1 MGSDGVGGLN
11 IVQSN
16 WSFKSCAM
24 PQRGSSSPISNEHCH
39 SGDPGFEAEVG
50 LMLEV
55 LIEDVG
61 RVDVADFVVVGGEG
75 DVVGLVVGLLVG
87 VEVGVLAVGED
98 CLIVEDVGT
107 GAEDEEPDVDVTV
120 KKIRF

>member
-1 MGSDGVGGLN
+1 
-11 IVQSN
+11 
-16 WSFKSCAM
+16 M

-61 RVDVADFVVVGGEG
+61 RVDVADFVVVGGVGE
-75 DVVGLVVGLLVG
+75 VVGLVVGELLVG
-87 VEVGVLAVGED
+87 VEVGVLVVSED
-98 CLIVEDVGT
+98 CLKVEDAVT

-120 KKIRF
+120 KKSSFS